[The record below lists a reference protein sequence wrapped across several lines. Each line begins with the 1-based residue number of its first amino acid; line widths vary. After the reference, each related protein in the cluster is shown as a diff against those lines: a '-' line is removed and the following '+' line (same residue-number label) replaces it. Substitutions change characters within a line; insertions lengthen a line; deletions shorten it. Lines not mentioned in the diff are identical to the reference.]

1 MLRFVLCGFWFV
13 TRRVRYKPAIAAARW
28 GFDGGAA
35 KSDCV
40 EMAVREIVDLM
51 LWDDKRG
58 AFNLRWLPPTACHGL
73 RDMCVLRRRCVV
85 GVVNAAT

>member
-1 MLRFVLCGFWFV
+1 LFLLGVIFTVRL
-13 TRRVRYKPAIAAARW
+13 RYKPAIAPARW

-51 LWDDKRG
+51 LWDDRRA
-58 AFNLRWLPPTACHGL
+58 AFDVDLLPQTAMQAL
-73 RDMCVLRRRCVV
+73 RDMCVM
-85 GVVNAAT
+85 